1 MKLLTQGDIEAAILA
16 LSEALE
22 DETHRYADLAD
33 EAAEAE
39 ADWKIKSARAA
50 IGYASADGPKLTQ
63 AQIAARVELHAADEL
78 RRYKITEARR
88 QATREALMSLRARLD
103 AMRTL
108 SANVRAQT

>member
-1 MKLLTQGDIEAAILA
+1 MKLLTQGDIESAILA
-16 LSEALE
+16 LSDALD

-39 ADWKIKSARAA
+39 ADYKIKHARATV
-50 IGYASADGPKLTQ
+50 GYATSDGPKMTA

-78 RRYKITEARR
+78 RRYKLADARR
-88 QATREALMSLRARLD
+88 QATREALMSLRSRLD

>member
-1 MKLLTQGDIEAAILA
+1 MRLLTQGDIESAILA

-22 DETHRYADLAD
+22 EETERYAELAD

-39 ADWKIKSARAA
+39 ADWKLIHARATV
-50 IGYASADGPKLTQ
+50 GYAASDGPKMTA
-63 AQIAARVELHAADEL
+63 AQIAARVEIAAAAEL
-78 RRYKITEARR
+78 RRWKTADARR
-88 QATREALMSLRARLD
+88 QASREALLSLRARLD